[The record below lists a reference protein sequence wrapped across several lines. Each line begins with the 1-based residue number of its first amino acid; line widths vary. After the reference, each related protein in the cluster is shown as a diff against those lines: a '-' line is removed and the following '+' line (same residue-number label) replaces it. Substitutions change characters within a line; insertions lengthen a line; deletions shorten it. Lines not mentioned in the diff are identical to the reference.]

1 MATTAGRGKPQL
13 SVKLILATGL
23 LWASGIL
30 VSFPFIWSIRSSVM
44 TAKEILK
51 FPPIWIPSTF
61 TLENYQNVLSY
72 QPFGR
77 YIFNSLFVACSV
89 TLLQLLIAAMG
100 GYAFARLR
108 FPGRDKVFL
117 LYLATM
123 IIPPQVTLVPQY
135 VLISR
140 LGWIDSYAAL
150 IIPSVFSAFLTFLFR
165 QFFLSI
171 PRDLEDSARIDGAG
185 YTRIFLTVILPLS
198 GPIIATGGLLA
209 FMSSW
214 TSFLWPLIVLRT
226 RELRTVPI
234 GLAALR
240 DEMGTTDYAQI
251 MAGSVLAI
259 LPMFI
264 LFVFLQRY
272 IIQGIA
278 SSGLKG

>member
-1 MATTAGRGKPQL
+1 MPAR
-13 SVKLILATGL
+13 
-23 LWASGIL
+23 
-30 VSFPFIWSIRSSVM
+30 
-44 TAKEILK
+44 EILK
-51 FPPIWIPSTF
+51 FPPIWIPSNVTF
-61 TLENYQNVLSY
+61 AHYVDVLSY

-77 YIFNSLFVACSV
+77 YIANSLVIALAV
-89 TLLQLLIAAMG
+89 TILQITIASMG

-108 FPGRDKVFL
+108 FPGRDRLFL

-123 IIPPQVTLVPQY
+123 IIPSQVTLIPQY

-140 LGWIDSYAAL
+140 FGWIDHYAAL
-150 IIPSVFSAFLTFLFR
+150 IVPSMFSAFLTFMFR

-171 PRDLEDSARIDGAG
+171 PRDLEDAARIDGAG
-185 YTRIFLTVILPLS
+185 YTRIFLTVVLPLS
-198 GPIIATGGLLA
+198 GPVLATASLIA

-214 TSFLWPLIVLRT
+214 TSFLWPLIVIRT

-240 DEMGTTDYAQI
+240 DEMGNVDYGQI

-259 LPMFI
+259 MPMFI

-272 IIQGIA
+272 IIQGVA
-278 SSGLKG
+278 SSGIKG